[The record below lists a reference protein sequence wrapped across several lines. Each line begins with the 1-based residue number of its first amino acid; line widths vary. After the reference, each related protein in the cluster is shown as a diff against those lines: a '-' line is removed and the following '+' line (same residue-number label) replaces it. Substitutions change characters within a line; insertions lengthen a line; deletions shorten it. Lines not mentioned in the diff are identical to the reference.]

1 MAASMSVRG
10 YLQEGLIMEMP
21 PPELADKGKM
31 PPEDRAFYME
41 FGASAALAAA
51 IVLLV

>member
-1 MAASMSVRG
+1 
-10 YLQEGLIMEMP
+10 METQK
-21 PPELADKGKM
+21 PELNDKNEM

-41 FGASAALAAA
+41 FGLSSALAAA